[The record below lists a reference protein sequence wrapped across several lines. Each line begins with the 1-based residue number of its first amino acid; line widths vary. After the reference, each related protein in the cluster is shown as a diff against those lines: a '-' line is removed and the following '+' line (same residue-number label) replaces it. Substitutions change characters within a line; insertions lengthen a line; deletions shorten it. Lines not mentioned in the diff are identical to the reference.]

1 VINTNDDYF
10 YGTFNLNQL
19 LDFKGD
25 EINRT
30 DSYVCYVL
38 MIPDMSYFNGTSLI
52 KSNQSFVFYR
62 KCNSV
67 EYVSGYDY
75 ANNNDASDLS
85 VELKSTESDIF
96 SILKYRIFIVEDEIA
111 DDFTNEIANQIV
123 DNKCYFDINPTNYDL
138 SFTLPST
145 LRTSS
150 GNLITT
156 NSPYRLFVQSIANNI
171 RTDVNALSE
180 KSRLVSI
187 NDPNSFHTGQEEGL
201 DITYYD
207 IIPDSILSNL
217 EYEDNSYSFSFND
230 NPDTELKIELIREG
244 GWHGDNLYINLVPSE
259 NVFICLMDDESNS
272 PDKLPENYS
281 LNHLNSWRND
291 TINMSYYYGGWW
303 PTGHGG
309 LWYDETSLIEQNNN
323 YLGLMYID
331 AQDTSYIWIN
341 LAIQKAIYIS
351 VKSYAIYKPNS
362 QNVKPENSISIY
374 PNPCNNILNISLPK
388 SSFSYNIQIYN
399 TQGKLLLNKEISN
412 LYQLDVYYLSKGM
425 YIIKAMNEEI
435 EKIFKFI
442 VQ

>member
-1 VINTNDDYF
+1 
-10 YGTFNLNQL
+10 
-19 LDFKGD
+19 
-25 EINRT
+25 
-30 DSYVCYVL
+30 
-38 MIPDMSYFNGTSLI
+38 M
-52 KSNQSFVFYR
+52 
-62 KCNSV
+62 
-67 EYVSGYDY
+67 
-75 ANNNDASDLS
+75 
-85 VELKSTESDIF
+85 
-96 SILKYRIFIVEDEIA
+96 
-111 DDFTNEIANQIV
+111 
-123 DNKCYFDINPTNYDL
+123 
-138 SFTLPST
+138 PST

-217 EYEDNSYSFSFND
+217 EYEYNSYSFSFND

-412 LYQLDVYYLSKGM
+412 LYQLDVSYLSKGM